1 MDELFIITSIISP
14 LLGVIVGASSQYF
27 LNKINRTQEAFMNLK
42 IKSYIDFIT
51 YKATLARLKKDD
63 KAIIEVL
70 TKIDVSK
77 YKICIYGSEK
87 VVEKLNA
94 FERLDINLEENLC
107 KQRLIELCNEMRKD
121 SNSKEL
127 NSKSFEEAIY
137 GSR

>member
-87 VVEKLNA
+87 VVEKPSPFDDLKDIDGEIQKYLN
-94 FERLDINLEENLC
+94 LKTKKINFPMFSVIL
-107 KQRLIELCNEMRKD
+107 
-121 SNSKEL
+121 
-127 NSKSFEEAIY
+127 Y
-137 GSR
+137 

>member
-42 IKSYIDFIT
+42 IEFYIDFIT

-70 TKIDVSK
+70 TKNDISK

-87 VVEKLNA
+87 VVEKLTA

-107 KQRLIELCNEMRKD
+107 KQRFMELCNEMRKD

-127 NSKSFEEAIY
+127 NSKDLRRGNLRF
-137 GSR
+137 

>member
-1 MDELFIITSIISP
+1 MISKHK
-14 LLGVIVGASSQYF
+14 LSFEGISDKVW
-27 LNKINRTQEAFMNLK
+27 KNL
-42 IKSYIDFIT
+42 D
-51 YKATLARLKKDD
+51 KK
-63 KAIIEVL
+63 L
-70 TKIDVSK
+70 QIDVSK

-107 KQRLIELCNEMRKD
+107 KQRFIELCNEMRKD

>member
-1 MDELFIITSIISP
+1 MDELFVITSIISP

-42 IKSYIDFIT
+42 IKSYIDF
-51 YKATLARLKKDD
+51 LKKDD

-70 TKIDVSK
+70 IKIDISK

-94 FERLDINLEENLC
+94 FERLNINLEENLC
-107 KQRLIELCNEMRKD
+107 KQRFIELCNEMRKD

-127 NSKSFEEAIY
+127 NSKTFEETIY